1 MDGIVVFAVDAALWL
16 AGRWHYTLRHG
27 HYKSPLAGFF
37 FCRCGT
43 RLVRSDPQRRMIL
56 DLLDPPVMELARI
69 STESAGDCFGC
80 CRLGLRF
87 GDHSVELAADS
98 SGSGGKG
105 AAGPVLNVIG
115 QTELGHVRVHQ

>member
-43 RLVRSDPQRRMIL
+43 RLVRS
-56 DLLDPPVMELARI
+56 DPPVMELARI

-105 AAGPVLNVIG
+105 AAGPVLN
-115 QTELGHVRVHQ
+115 